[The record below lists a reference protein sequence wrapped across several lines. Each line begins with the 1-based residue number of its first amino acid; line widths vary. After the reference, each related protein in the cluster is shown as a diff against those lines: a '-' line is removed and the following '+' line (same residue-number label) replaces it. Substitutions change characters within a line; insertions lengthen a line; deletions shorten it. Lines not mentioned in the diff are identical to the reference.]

1 MQQIVEFIDKI
12 CSNCRNLEGFEYV
25 LLLKEIRDIDI
36 ATDTFPKVLSK
47 DEDIFPN
54 LTYIQVEFCYE
65 NLNFVTLSDAAI
77 ENFTKYLTTKCPN
90 LEKPIQIEKAEAD
103 DAFPFIVFG
112 SCIISE
118 SEIFSYESSSIS
130 SLKESDFSI
139 SSEESEQD

>member
-12 CSNCRNLEGFEYV
+12 CSNCRNLEGFKYV
-25 LLLKEIRDIDI
+25 LLLKEIGDIDI
-36 ATDTFPKVLSK
+36 ATDKFPKVLSK

-65 NLNFVTLSDAAI
+65 NQNFVTLSDAAI

-90 LEKPIQIEKAEAD
+90 LEKPIQIEKAED
-103 DAFPFIVFG
+103 VFSFIVFG

-118 SEIFSYESSSIS
+118 SESSISYESSSIS
-130 SLKESDFSI
+130 SLTESDFSI
-139 SSEESEQD
+139 SSEESERD